1 MSDEKELI
9 FEKEKEPIVE
19 SIDKPIVESVDETVV
34 KPKKTKKPRKKREY
48 TDEQR
53 TAMLER
59 LKKGRAIS
67 IANRRKKR
75 ETKDKVKQ
83 KLNQNTNKILSGE
96 YDDMNTKL
104 LNKIDKLEQ
113 MMIKMNNPKEIKTQQ
128 IVPPKPQPKPQPR
141 PQPRPQPKPQPKAQ
155 PIIIKKPS
163 INISTF
169 RTKRFWE

>member
-1 MSDEKELI
+1 
-9 FEKEKEPIVE
+9 
-19 SIDKPIVESVDETVV
+19 
-34 KPKKTKKPRKKREY
+34 
-48 TDEQR
+48 
-53 TAMLER
+53 MLER
-59 LKKGRAIS
+59 LKKGREKS
-67 IANRRKKR
+67 IANRRARR

-128 IVPPKPQPKPQPR
+128 IIPPKPQPQPRPQPKPQPR
-141 PQPRPQPKPQPKAQ
+141 PQPRPQPPKTK

-169 RTKRFWE
+169 QTKRFWE